1 MSLLYLIASL
11 PFLNVDAAP
20 VLSPS
25 KFEELCRQQLGEAAS
40 AAAVALLRGEPTD
53 HPLASAWSDAET
65 ILRNAVTR
73 RRARLRGA
81 DGARWLRPTRGCDRQ
96 IEEGVE
102 AAFEAGDPL
111 KRERALDELR
121 WRVADALAGPDP
133 LSLGVVFAYAVK
145 LAIAVRRASLDKARG
160 QATFD
165 KLAAFSPA
173 LSPPTPNS

>member
-1 MSLLYLIASL
+1 MSVLYLLSSL
-11 PFLNVDAAP
+11 PYLRAETPP
-20 VLSPS
+20 VLSTCS
-25 KFEELCRQQLGEAAS
+25 FLDACRSQLSEVDAN
-40 AAAVALLRGEPTD
+40 AVAALLEGRPTG

-160 QATFD
+160 QAAFD

-173 LSPPTPNS
+173 LSP